1 MKIACLQ
8 TEPKA
13 SIKDALN
20 EALNLGSLAIKEDVK
35 FLFLPEYCG
44 GIASDGKL
52 YLPPSDFENN
62 HVFLQEFKNFCK
74 KYSIWSLIGSIAIK
88 LTNNKIVNRSF
99 IINPHG
105 EIVSKYDKIHM
116 FDIFLNGEEHYE
128 SKTIDFGDEAV
139 LVNTG
144 FCKIGHSICYDIRFP
159 NLYRKLSQAGAEIL
173 VVPAAF
179 TKVTGSA
186 HWHVLNRS
194 RAIEN
199 ISYVIAPCAIGK
211 IEGGGESYGH
221 SLIIDPWGKIIKD
234 GGNKRGIITAS
245 IDISLVKK
253 YRKQL
258 PSLEHDKSFKIK
270 EVK

>member
-44 GIASDGKL
+44 GIASEGKL

-234 GGNKRGIITAS
+234 CGNKRGIITAS

-258 PSLEHDKSFKIK
+258 PSLEHDKSFKVK

>member
-1 MKIACLQ
+1 MCCFAV
-8 TEPKA
+8 A
-13 SIKDALN
+13 S
-20 EALNLGSLAIKEDVK
+20 G
-35 FLFLPEYCG
+35 
-44 GIASDGKL
+44 ASVII
-52 YLPPSDFENN
+52 S
-62 HVFLQEFKNFCK
+62 V
-74 KYSIWSLIGSIAIK
+74 SGSICVARLVTICP
-88 LTNNKIVNRSF
+88 LTDTHPCLIYSSDLRREAMPCWERYFWMRITLILHTTSIRACTSMLNRSF
-99 IINPHG
+99 IINPQG

-116 FDIFLNGEEHYE
+116 FDIFLNGEEHFE
-128 SKTIDFGDEAV
+128 SKTIDFGNKAV
-139 LVNTG
+139 LVNTD

-179 TKVTGSA
+179 TKATGSA

-199 ISYVIAPCAIGK
+199 VSYVIAPCAIGK

-234 GGNKRGIITAS
+234 CGNKRGIITAS

-258 PSLEHDKSFKIK
+258 PSLEHDKSFKVK

>member
-8 TEPKA
+8 TKPKET
-13 SIKDALN
+13 IKKAID
-20 EALNLGSLAIKEDVK
+20 EAMGLANLAIKENVE
-35 FLFLPEYCG
+35 FIFLPEYCG
-44 GIASDGKL
+44 GIVSNKKL
-52 YLPPSDFENN
+52 YTPPSELENK
-62 HVFLQEFKNFCK
+62 HLFLKEFKNFCK
-74 KYSIWSLIGSIAIK
+74 KNSVWALIGSIAVK
-88 LTNNKIVNRSF
+88 LKNKKIVNRSY
-99 IINPHG
+99 IINRNG
-105 EIVSKYDKIHM
+105 KIISKYDKIHM

-128 SKTIDFGDEAV
+128 SKTIDFGDKAV

-159 NLYRKLSQAGAEIL
+159 NLYRKLAQAGAEII

-199 ISYVIAPCAIGK
+199 VSFVIAPCATGK
-211 IEGGGESYGH
+211 IPGGGESYGH
-221 SLIIDPWGKIIKD
+221 SLIINPWGKIIKD
-234 GGNKRGIITAS
+234 GGQKRGIITAT
-245 IDISLVKK
+245 IDINLVKK
-253 YRKQL
+253 YRQQL
-258 PSLEHDKSFKIK
+258 PSLKHDKNFKIK